1 MLQKA
6 SLSNFEFFYNLYM
19 HPEVNPFLLYEIM
32 PPEDFKPIF
41 EKLIHEGV
49 LYVFIDNQIA
59 VGMCK
64 LIPLTYRC
72 SHITY
77 LGGVGIVPKYFGKGL
92 GKKMLLE
99 IIAFCKSNGMSR
111 IELSVATHNHKAFQL
126 YENVGFQKEGMLK
139 NYGFLKSDNRF
150 IDEYLMAIL
159 L

>member
-92 GKKMLLE
+92 GKK
-99 IIAFCKSNGMSR
+99 CC
-111 IELSVATHNHKAFQL
+111 
-126 YENVGFQKEGMLK
+126 
-139 NYGFLKSDNRF
+139 
-150 IDEYLMAIL
+150 
-159 L
+159 